1 MRLIIFDLGDTLEHR
16 GRLRAGARPL
26 LEAIKASRDGEG
38 DPAELALL
46 SDYGEAPSPA
56 EAARLRKEYLASL
69 RRLGLARYFT
79 PPDRRVTLSTDVG
92 AQKPD
97 PRLFRAAI
105 DKIKPGLPYHDV
117 VFVTENAAHVRAAR
131 QLGMMAV
138 QMSAPGQAGGEVTG
152 LPELLPVLRRLLE
165 FTPCAKTSALKAAR
179 TESVA
184 QRSKK
189 TDAHVQALVAQVDEQ
204 RLRDAVTELAAFG
217 TRWSFSPGIAKVPV
231 WVRAQFLALG
241 YHAGRDVRYQPFK
254 LGSGGQQRN
263 VLCGPKTS
271 ERGMILV
278 CAHYD
283 SVSESASQSAPGADD
298 DASGIAA
305 LLELAR
311 VLRGVTLKRDILFA
325 AFGGEEQDLFGS
337 SACAEIAARDKWPID
352 VVINMDMIGYKA
364 AGSAPRIT
372 VEYDHGNRNPGND
385 AAAKAYGLLM
395 AQAAH
400 DYTALEPVHTDI
412 WSSDYMPFE
421 AKGFACIGAF
431 DADENPNYHRTT
443 DVLSTLDLAHL
454 VEVVKMVLATIAIVG
469 G

>member
-1 MRLIIFDLGDTLEHR
+1 MIIFDLGDTLEHR
-16 GRLRAGARPL
+16 GRLRAGARAL
-26 LEAIKASRDGEG
+26 LDAIKASRDGEG
-38 DPAELALL
+38 DAAELALL
-46 SDYGEAPSPA
+46 SDYSEASSPA
-56 EAARLRKEYLASL
+56 DAPRLRKEYLAGL

-79 PPDRRVTLSTDVG
+79 PLDRRVTLSSDVG
-92 AQKPD
+92 ARKPD

-105 DKIKPGLPYHDV
+105 DKIEPGLPYHDV
-117 VFVTENAAHVRAAR
+117 VFVTEDATQVRAAR

-138 QMSAPGQAGGEVTG
+138 QVSAPAQAGGEVSG

-165 FTPCAKTSALKAAR
+165 FTPCSKPSALKAAR

-184 QRSKK
+184 QPSKK
-189 TDAHVQALVAQVDEQ
+189 ADAQVQALVAQVDEQ
-204 RLRDAVTELAAFG
+204 RLRESVTELAAFG
-217 TRWSFSPGIAKVPV
+217 TRWSFSPGIGKVPT
-231 WVRAQFLALG
+231 WIRAQFLARG
-241 YHAGRDVRYQPFK
+241 FKAGTDVRYQPFK
-254 LGSGGQQRN
+254 LGGGGQPRN
-263 VLCGPKTS
+263 VLCGPKKS
-271 ERGMILV
+271 VRGLILV

-283 SVSESASQSAPGADD
+283 SVSESPSQSAPGADD

-311 VLRGVTLKRDILFA
+311 VLRGVTLKRDVLFA
-325 AFGGEEQDLFGS
+325 AFGGEEQGLFGS
-337 SACAEIAARDKWPID
+337 SACAEIAVRDRWPID

-364 AGSAPRIT
+364 AGSGPRVT

-395 AQAAH
+395 AQAAR
-400 DYTALEPVHTDI
+400 DYTSLEPVHTDI

-421 AKGFACIGAF
+421 AKGFACIGAY

-443 DVLSTLDLAHL
+443 DVLSTVDFAHF